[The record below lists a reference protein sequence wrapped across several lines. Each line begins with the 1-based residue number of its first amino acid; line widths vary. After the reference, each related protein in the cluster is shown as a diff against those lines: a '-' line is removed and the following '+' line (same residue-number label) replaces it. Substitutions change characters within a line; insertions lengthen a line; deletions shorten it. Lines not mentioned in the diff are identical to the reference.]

1 MKRKIIISLLLLV
14 LTFTL
19 SAANQV
25 VSSKKA
31 LEFDA
36 ASESYTVVRQESYPS
51 QLGNVVPAVM
61 PDRTSAALGDVN
73 YPVTVGDVYT
83 LTYTVSG
90 ATIEL
95 PLLVTHSGTITVPSV
110 GTIST
115 VGRTYM
121 ELKDA
126 VEKSVTSYYPYSN
139 PVLILTKT
147 GVFSVYVSGEVQAAR
162 YADSWGLTRLS
173 DLISL
178 ATDMASTRSVTVRNG
193 SGEKTYD
200 LYKGVREGDESQNPI
215 LRNGDSVVF
224 NRRECLVTVGGAVN
238 RPGSYQLL
246 SGEGVSALLNSY
258 ADGFSSNA
266 DLTSIVL
273 RRYEDGAY
281 RETVIT
287 ADSDIKLNDSDII
300 YVNSLRTDLG
310 SVSVEGA
317 LLNREG
323 TTQISGNASASYYF
337 RFAEGDTVRD
347 LVEGMSDYFISAS
360 DLAGVYLIR
369 GGENIAL
376 SFSDILYGNDEA
388 GTMPL
393 KSGDRFIIPFNQLVV
408 NVIGA
413 VNKSGVYGYVPGKTA
428 SYYITLAGGMSTDSK
443 GQDDFTV
450 RDKYGNKLKN
460 SDPVPSE
467 AVIEVERDNFV
478 RNLQPA
484 VAVIGIVSSVLAIV
498 SATLAIVAPT
508 IY

>member
-1 MKRKIIISLLLLV
+1 MKRIILIALLLLTV
-14 LTFTL
+14 TLTL

-31 LEFDA
+31 AAFDA
-36 ASESYTVVRQESYPS
+36 AGESYTLVKQESYTS
-51 QLGNVVPAVM
+51 QLGNVTPAAM
-61 PDRTSAALGDVN
+61 PDRTSAALGNIN

-83 LTYTVSG
+83 LSYTVSG

-95 PLLVTHSGTITVPSV
+95 PLLVTHSQTVTVPSV

-115 VGRTYM
+115 EGKTYM
-121 ELKDA
+121 QLKDA

-139 PVLILTKT
+139 PVLTLTKT
-147 GVFSVYVSGEVQAAR
+147 GVFSVYVSGEVYASR
-162 YADSWGLTRLS
+162 YAEAWGLTRLS
-173 DLISL
+173 DLIAL
-178 ATDMASTRSVTVRNG
+178 ATDMASTRSVTVRNA

-200 LYKGVREGDESQNPI
+200 LYRAVREGDENENPI
-215 LRNGDSVVF
+215 LRNGDSVIF
-224 NRRECLVTVGGAVN
+224 SRRDTLVTVGGAVN
-238 RPGSYQLL
+238 RPGSYQILE
-246 SGEGVSALLNSY
+246 GEGVSELLSSY
-258 ADGFSSNA
+258 AGGFASNA
-266 DLTSIVL
+266 DIAAIVL
-273 RRYEDGAY
+273 RRYENGAY
-281 RETVIT
+281 TERVIP
-287 ADSDIKLNDSDII
+287 ADSDIELEDSDII
-300 YVNSLRTDLG
+300 YVTALRTDLG

-317 LLNREG
+317 LLNKDTG
-323 TTQISGNASASYYF
+323 TQISGNASASYYF

-360 DLAGVYLIR
+360 DLSGVYLIR
-369 GGENIAL
+369 NGENIAL
-376 SFSDILYGNDEA
+376 SFSDILYGNDET
-388 GTMPL
+388 GSMML

-413 VNKSGVYGYVPGKTA
+413 VNKSGVFGYVPGKNA
-428 SYYITLAGGMSTDSK
+428 SYYITLAGGLSTDSK
-443 GQDDFTV
+443 GPDDYTV

-498 SATLAIVAPT
+498 SATLAIVAPS

>member
-1 MKRKIIISLLLLV
+1 MKRKLLIALLF
-14 LTFTL
+14 LIMTFTL

-31 LEFDA
+31 AAFDA
-36 ASESYTVVRQESYPS
+36 AGDVYTLIRQESYTS

-61 PDRTSAALGDVN
+61 PDRTSAALGDIS

-83 LTYTVSG
+83 LSYTISG

-95 PLLVTHSGTITVPSV
+95 PLLVTHSGTVTVPGV

-115 VGRTYM
+115 SGKTYM

-139 PVLILTKT
+139 PVLTLTKT
-147 GVFSVYVSGEVQAAR
+147 GVFTVYVSGEV
-162 YADSWGLTRLS
+162 YASQYAEAWGLTRLS
-173 DLISL
+173 DLAGL
-178 ATDMASTRSVTVRNG
+178 ATDLASTRSVTVRNA

-200 LYKGVREGDESQNPI
+200 LFRAVREGDESQNPI
-215 LRNGDSVVF
+215 LRNGDSVIF
-224 NRRECLVTVGGAVN
+224 GRRECLVTVGGAVN

-246 SGEGVSALLNSY
+246 EGEGVTELLNSY
-258 ADGFSSNA
+258 AAGFASNA
-266 DLTSIVL
+266 DLSAIVL
-273 RRYEDGAY
+273 RRYENGAY
-281 RETVIT
+281 SERVI
-287 ADSDIKLNDSDII
+287 DKESDLKLKDSDII
-300 YVNSLRTDLG
+300 YVTQLRTDLG

-317 LLNREG
+317 LLNKDG
-323 TTQISGNASASYYF
+323 VQISGNASASYYF

-347 LVEGMSDYFISAS
+347 LVEIMSDYFISAS
-360 DLAGVYLIR
+360 DLAGVYLVR
-369 GGENIAL
+369 DGENIAM

-388 GTMPL
+388 GAMTL

-408 NVIGA
+408 SVIGA
-413 VNKSGVYGYVPGKTA
+413 VNKSGVYGFVPGKTA

-443 GQDDFTV
+443 GRDEYTI
-450 RDKYGNKLKN
+450 RDKYGNKVRN
-460 SDPVPSE
+460 TDPVPSE

-498 SATLAIVAPT
+498 SATLAIVAPS